1 MGVTLI
7 GLHRRGN
14 ASSPRMDDVRPV
26 DVTSFI
32 RNGAQ
37 WLRGRSGG
45 ISTFA
50 SPAPP
55 GRGKIWRLPAGASYP
70 DELYLEND
78 HGDHWSWEPARDIE
92 MARYRSFLAQVG
104 RNFV

>member
-1 MGVTLI
+1 
-7 GLHRRGN
+7 
-14 ASSPRMDDVRPV
+14 MDNVRPV

-32 RNGAQ
+32 RSGAECV
-37 WLRGRSGG
+37 RGRSGG

-50 SPAPP
+50 SAAPP
-55 GRGKIWRLPAGASYP
+55 GRGRIWRLPAGTSYP

-92 MARYRSFLAQVG
+92 MARYRAFLAAVG